1 MKSNLARRTGMNVA
15 MAKNEISG
23 QRKWVQIPSV
33 EAMLESCATRRVY
46 IQGGNVIEAYIT
58 STRAALTVFS

>member
-1 MKSNLARRTGMNVA
+1 
-15 MAKNEISG
+15 MAKDEISG

-33 EAMLESCATRRVY
+33 EAMLESYATRRVY

-58 STRAALTVFS
+58 STGAALTVFS